1 MNTQAC
7 NPPRRA
13 AGGGPGGFTLTE
25 LLVVVTILG
34 LLAAILMPS
43 LNEAITLSQ
52 RRVCQNNLGAIA
64 KACSQYAFA
73 DPKKRLPSIFDKK
86 WQGFSDWGNM
96 EKGNPA
102 CLWLLIE
109 ERQCRRDA
117 FLCPEARSSRGWDPV
132 PLEANCFTYDPQ
144 FERSTLS
151 YSYISMVQNTAWLLK
166 DSTRQDRLYETMRRG
181 IAPDSLVIVADQ
193 NPRCTLG
200 ETKLYPDEDLNH
212 NGSTGDDKKEAA
224 ALLKKGRLRNS
235 QNHRRIGQ
243 NMARLDGS
251 AIWRLDPNDTNEN
264 DIYRSD
270 VENAEDEKKGRRK
283 DINDAFVIP

>member
-1 MNTQAC
+1 
-7 NPPRRA
+7 
-13 AGGGPGGFTLTE
+13 
-25 LLVVVTILG
+25 
-34 LLAAILMPS
+34 
-43 LNEAITLSQ
+43 
-52 RRVCQNNLGAIA
+52 
-64 KACSQYAFA
+64 
-73 DPKKRLPSIFDKK
+73 
-86 WQGFSDWGNM
+86 
-96 EKGNPA
+96 
-102 CLWLLIE
+102 
-109 ERQCRRDA
+109 
-117 FLCPEARSSRGWDPV
+117 
-132 PLEANCFTYDPQ
+132 
-144 FERSTLS
+144 
-151 YSYISMVQNTAWLLK
+151 
-166 DSTRQDRLYETMRRG
+166 MRRG